1 MSLTAKD
8 AKQITILVWTRNSL
22 SLLYKSVCCSKMNGT
37 ARVHVFELEFLE
49 NISKIVFKNSLF
61 ASVASYS
68 NFEMFIL
75 AFLFLFKGTVTIFTP
90 KSEME
95 FFLVLFRHIFFSN
108 KDIFNSF
115 CETLFVGF
123 LTLSL

>member
-1 MSLTAKD
+1 MQSKSRFWFG
-8 AKQITILVWTRNSL
+8 QEIL
-22 SLLYKSVCCSKMNGT
+22 SLLYKSVCCNKMNGT

-49 NISKIVFKNSLF
+49 NISKIVFNSLF

-75 AFLFLFKGTVTIFTP
+75 AFLFLFKGGVTIFTP
-90 KSEME
+90 KWEMGI
-95 FFLVLFRHIFFSN
+95 FLSFVPN

>member
-1 MSLTAKD
+1 
-8 AKQITILVWTRNSL
+8 
-22 SLLYKSVCCSKMNGT
+22 MNGT

-49 NISKIVFKNSLF
+49 NISKIVFNSLF

-75 AFLFLFKGTVTIFTP
+75 AFLFLFKGGVTIFTP
-90 KSEME
+90 KWEMGI
-95 FFLVLFRHIFFSN
+95 FLSFVPN

>member
-1 MSLTAKD
+1 
-8 AKQITILVWTRNSL
+8 
-22 SLLYKSVCCSKMNGT
+22 MNGT

-49 NISKIVFKNSLF
+49 NISKIVFNSLF

-75 AFLFLFKGTVTIFTP
+75 AVTIFTP

-95 FFLVLFRHIFFSN
+95 FFLVLFQNTIFF
-108 KDIFNSF
+108 K
-115 CETLFVGF
+115 
-123 LTLSL
+123 

>member
-1 MSLTAKD
+1 MQSKSRFWFG
-8 AKQITILVWTRNSL
+8 QEIL
-22 SLLYKSVCCSKMNGT
+22 SLLYKSVCCNKMNGT
-37 ARVHVFELEFLE
+37 ARVHVFETRIPG
-49 NISKIVFKNSLF
+49 NINSLF

-75 AFLFLFKGTVTIFTP
+75 AFLFLFKGGVTIFTP
-90 KSEME
+90 KWEMGI
-95 FFLVLFRHIFFSN
+95 FLSFVPN

>member
-1 MSLTAKD
+1 MQSKSRFWFG
-8 AKQITILVWTRNSL
+8 QEIL
-22 SLLYKSVCCSKMNGT
+22 SLLYKSVCCNKMNGT
-37 ARVHVFELEFLE
+37 ARVHVFETRIPG
-49 NISKIVFKNSLF
+49 NINSLF

-68 NFEMFIL
+68 NF
-75 AFLFLFKGTVTIFTP
+75 LFLFKGAVTIFTP

-95 FFLVLFRHIFFSN
+95 FFLVLIQNAIFGIFFFSN